1 MTTLCFQTL
10 AIPGANWGIKNCLP
24 DIYNNA
30 SLHSR
35 VRCSQRITPEE
46 KDTFDKHRIHTV
58 LPYTQQSIYDRARDT
73 QHFTAAV
80 LENEYLVATFLP
92 ELGGRLWSLYHKKE
106 QRELLYVNDVFQ
118 PSNLGQRNAWFA
130 GGVEW
135 NCGIRGH
142 SPLTCSPLFAQK
154 AVNQAGEPVLK
165 MFAYERITGVVYSI
179 CATLKG
185 DALLLENTI
194 ENTAPEDKWTYWWS
208 NIAVEEHEKTR
219 VLVPAEETFYCGYLE
234 GVHVLDSGAYPYSRQ
249 MQEADLSY
257 PSTYIQTWDMF
268 YKVPDREDKWVAAV
282 EADGKG
288 LVQYSTPELHGRK
301 LFAWGSHPGG
311 RNWNQWLS
319 EKGTPYIEIQAGL
332 RKTQQEV
339 VRLPGNSKIQWMEG
353 YSLVSGRADVLH
365 GENYRNAVAEIAS
378 GIHQRIAEL
387 NGADFALV
395 SEEPP
400 VVHGSGWGALE
411 NLLRQKPISE
421 SCRFSQEDMGE
432 EQQDWLFLREH
443 QRLPDHAPTD
453 LVSSY
458 VCGDIWREALEAVP
472 EKGWYEYY
480 HLGVLYYEMRDMEKA
495 EQAFR
500 ASVAA
505 QENPWALRCLGRM
518 AGYLQKDWKQAAED
532 MRRAVELK
540 PDYLPLLME
549 CAAALL
555 ENGQCEEWIRLYQGL
570 DPENQNNGRLQ
581 MLLAVAYTRT
591 DRLEEAQAILTPQL
605 CVPDIKEG
613 EYSISHYWVE
623 LHQRI
628 LARDKGIPLGTL
640 SDAEVLEYYPLPKE
654 MDFRQDI

>member
-1 MTTLCFQTL
+1 MTTLCFQTIE
-10 AIPGANWGIKNCLP
+10 IPGANWGIQNCLP
-24 DIYNNA
+24 DIHNNA

-35 VRCSQRITPEE
+35 VRCSERLTEAD

-58 LPYTQQSIYDRARDT
+58 LPYTLQSIYDRSRDM
-73 QHFTAAV
+73 QKFTAAV
-80 LENEYLVATFLP
+80 LENEYLIATFLP

-106 QRELLYVNDVFQ
+106 KRELLYVNDVFQ

-154 AVNQAGEPVLK
+154 ALNQAGEPVLK
-165 MFAYERITGVVYSI
+165 MYEYERITGVVYQI
-179 CATLKG
+179 CATLKE

-194 ENTAPEDKWTYWWS
+194 ENTAAEDKWTYWWS

-219 VLVPAEETFYCGYLE
+219 VLVPAEQTFYCGYLE
-234 GVHVLDSGAYPYSRQ
+234 GVHVLDAGAYPYSEQ

-257 PSTYIQTWDMF
+257 PSSYVQTWDMF
-268 YKVPDREDKWVAAV
+268 YKVPGEADKWVAAV

-332 RKTQQEV
+332 RRTQQEV
-339 VRLPGNSKIQWMEG
+339 VRLPGHSKIRWMEG
-353 YSLVSGRADVLH
+353 YSLVSGDPETLH
-365 GENYRNAVAEIAS
+365 GHNYTAAVAEIGP
-378 GIHQRIAEL
+378 GIHQRIAKLDEK
-387 NGADFALV
+387 DFALV
-395 SEEPP
+395 EEQPP
-400 VVHGSGWGALE
+400 VVHGAGWGALE
-411 NLLRQKPISE
+411 NLMRREPISE
-421 SCRFSQEDMGE
+421 QCHFTQEDLGE
-432 EQQDWLFLREH
+432 EQQDWLCLR
-443 QRLPDHAPTD
+443 QTGKLPSHAPAD
-453 LVSSY
+453 LIVSY
-458 VCGDIWREALEAVP
+458 VSGDSWRELLEAVAD
-472 EKGWYEYY
+472 KGWYEYY
-480 HLGVLYYEMRDMEKA
+480 HLGVLYYEMKDIEKA
-495 EQAFR
+495 EWAFR
-500 ASVAA
+500 ESTAA
-505 QENPWALRCLGRM
+505 AENPWALRCLGRI
-518 AGYLQKDWKQAAED
+518 AGYIHKDWKKAAD
-532 MRRAVELK
+532 YMRKAVAYK

-555 ENGQCEEWIRLYQGL
+555 ESGEYDAWIDMYQQL
-570 DPENQNNGRLQ
+570 DGDNQQNGRLR

-591 DRLEEAQAILTPQL
+591 DRLEEAKAILNPQL

-623 LHQRI
+623 LHERI
-628 LARDKGIPLGTL
+628 LARDEGIPLGTL
-640 SDAEVLEYYPLPKE
+640 RDEEILKRYPLPKE